1 MTARLLGGL
10 ALLCAVLCCLPA
22 RAVPAADSRPV
33 LVVSYRDNP
42 PDMVA
47 YCAERHS
54 GPLRHVIEEAA
65 ARIGHRVEWKHLSLA
80 NSLRALKEG
89 QVDIVPY
96 LFTKTL
102 ERSGIG
108 RFSETLG
115 GKMRTV
121 SFLLRKEDGRSVGR
135 FADLAAFT
143 IGYRRDSYYFSEFH
157 ESPAL
162 KTQAYEKD
170 GEMVRDFVAG
180 RIDML
185 IVNNKAATERAF
197 LSLGFNEFKYA
208 DLDYRRDAQ
217 LYLLYTLDKR
227 RQSLF
232 DRLDREIVQMRQE
245 GLVADIYRSFDTMP
259 LR

>member
-1 MTARLLGGL
+1 MGRLAGGL
-10 ALLCAVLCCLPA
+10 ALLCALLCCLPA
-22 RAVPAADSRPV
+22 RAAPPTDSRPV

-54 GPLRHVIEEAA
+54 GPLRHVLEEAA
-65 ARIGHRVEWKHLSLA
+65 ARVGHRIEWQHLSLA

-96 LFTKTL
+96 LFTKTS
-102 ERSGIG
+102 ERAAIG

-121 SFLLRKEDGRSVGR
+121 SFLVRKEDGRSISR
-135 FADLAAFT
+135 FADLEAFT

-157 ESPAL
+157 ENRTL
-162 KTQAYEKD
+162 KTVAYEKD
-170 GEMVRDFVAG
+170 SDMVRDFVAG
-180 RIDML
+180 RTDML
-185 IVNNKAATERAF
+185 VVNNKAATERAF

-208 DLDYRRDAQ
+208 GLDYRRDAH
-217 LYLLYTLDKR
+217 LYLLYSLDRSK
-227 RQSLF
+227 QALF
-232 DRLDREIVQMRQE
+232 DRLDQALVQMRQE